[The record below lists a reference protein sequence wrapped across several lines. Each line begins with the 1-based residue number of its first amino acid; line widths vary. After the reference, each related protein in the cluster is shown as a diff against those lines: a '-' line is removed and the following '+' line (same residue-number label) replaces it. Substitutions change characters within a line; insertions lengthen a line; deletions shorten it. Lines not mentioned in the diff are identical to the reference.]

1 MGKVATGAY
10 GIHSQRVLYLSWK
23 SSRYRV
29 NKSDDEELLEE
40 NSPSDKTDKSR
51 YTLRLHQTLVK
62 RIDQHLFCLHFIE
75 NAYLSKR
82 SWIISALQE
91 KLDLEEHRELPKL
104 PKPSAI
110 LLEIDAKILSRLM
123 RQMSIIRK
131 IKGSYSMK
139 SWMIDAIEE
148 KLERE
153 AYKAAKI
160 AEKIRLPS

>member
-1 MGKVATGAY
+1 MEE
-10 GIHSQRVLYLSWK
+10 HSENEK
-23 SSRYRV
+23 S
-29 NKSDDEELLEE
+29 E
-40 NSPSDKTDKSR
+40 KSR

-82 SWIISALQE
+82 SWILSALKE

-110 LLEIDAKILSRLM
+110 LIELDTQTLSRLM
-123 RQMSIIRK
+123 HQMSIIRK

-148 KLERE
+148 KLEKE
-153 AYKAAKI
+153 AYKAALI
-160 AEKIRLPS
+160 AEKIRLPSKEEPS